1 MIIACPACTT
11 GFNLPETHL
20 RTKGAKLRCSKC
32 SHVFRVRLGKDDQPE
47 IFYRDG
53 EEPAPG
59 FGESRERSQT
69 MLGLGSMLDDNPKTV
84 DLDAQMQ
91 ADQNKL
97 NRTSVG
103 MPRGVMTGG
112 SGLFN
117 LPGGGQSAPFPAAAS
132 GPASRAQVSSKE
144 ASSPGFNALP
154 SFGETR
160 TDDGQFDFSAVEMP
174 RSATAHGGTLKL
186 FDEPAAQEAAS
197 KDDLFEG
204 AFASGTDDEFDFD
217 PFTELS
223 TAHEDAAPK
232 KSAQSAEAAP
242 ILEAGQPLLHPARQQ
257 PPTHHD
263 QGAPPPKPKLASA
276 FDFGAVDL
284 PREDEK
290 KPSAMPMFQSADEL
304 VDPNFG
310 MDAQA
315 FDPQQGIIGGPA
327 KAPPQQPSS
336 RPGPGASAGPPLQL
350 DIPGNYAAPPTTG
363 QRPGAV
369 PSAGAP
375 AAQAPAREPSLELAP
390 HRIGGSGVQKAANL
404 VLITMIVLMG
414 FFGLVAGLNDGMID
428 FKNFGH
434 MIDVAF
440 GGKTYSPRPEWRGAA
455 PVEAAKA
462 AEDQDAKL
470 ATPESKAND
479 GPTLRLKPEGTWAQ
493 VADLGR
499 RKQALV
505 VRGRALNQSPD
516 AAEAIKARV
525 VIALAASPA
534 EELASAEAFV
544 GAWLG
549 DKELKKAKDAK
560 SAQALLPEQATTIE
574 PKGDVPFTVIF
585 DEIPDA
591 ISDNKEVIYRVE
603 LR

>member
-32 SHVFRVRLGKDDQPE
+32 SHVFRVRLGQDGQPE

-59 FGESRERSQT
+59 FGEARERSQT
-69 MLGLGSMLDDNPKTV
+69 MLGLGAMLDDNPKTV

-91 ADQNKL
+91 ADHKL
-97 NRTSVG
+97 NRTSMG
-103 MPRGVMTGG
+103 MGMGSVG

-117 LPGGGQSAPFPAAAS
+117 LPGGAQRAPFPAAAS
-132 GPASRAQVSSKE
+132 GQAVSSQQVSSQE

-160 TDDGQFDFSAVEMP
+160 TDDDQFDFSAIEMP
-174 RSATAHGGTLKL
+174 GSATSHGGTLKL
-186 FDEPAAQEAAS
+186 FDEPAAAEAAR
-197 KDDLFEG
+197 DDLFEG
-204 AFASGTDDEFDFD
+204 AFASGADDEFDFD

-223 TAHEDAAPK
+223 TAHEDAAPNK
-232 KSAQSAEAAP
+232 KAAP
-242 ILEAGQPLLHPARQQ
+242 SHEPAPMLAAGQPLQHPARQHVAAAQ
-257 PPTHHD
+257 DHQEHA
-263 QGAPPPKPKLASA
+263 APAPKPKLASA
-276 FDFGAVDL
+276 FDFGAIDL
-284 PREDEK
+284 PGADENK
-290 KPSAMPMFQSADEL
+290 ASASPMFQSADEL

-315 FDPQQGIIGGPA
+315 FDPNQGIVGGPA
-327 KAPPQQPSS
+327 KAPPQPAAS
-336 RPGPGASAGPPLQL
+336 RQGPGASVGPPLQL
-350 DIPGNYAAPPTTG
+350 DIPGNYVAPPQARG
-363 QRPGAV
+363 KNPA
-369 PSAGAP
+369 PGAP
-375 AAQAPAREPSLELAP
+375 APLAAPAREASLELAP
-390 HRIGGSGVQKAANL
+390 HRIGGGGLQKVANL
-404 VLITMIVLMG
+404 TLITMIVLAG
-414 FFGLVAGLNDGMID
+414 FIGLIAGLNDGMID

-440 GGKTYSPRPEWRGAA
+440 GGKSYSPRPEWRGAA
-455 PVEAAKA
+455 SVGAPTADAAPADAQAQPV
-462 AEDQDAKL
+462 AEVK
-470 ATPESKAND
+470 E
-479 GPTLRLKPEGTWAQ
+479 GPTLRLKAEGTWAQ
-493 VADLGR
+493 VSDLSR

-505 VRGRALNQSPD
+505 VRGRALNQSTEP
-516 AAEAIKARV
+516 AEAIKVRV
-525 VIALAASPA
+525 IMALAQTPG

-549 DKELKKAKDAK
+549 EKELKKAKDAK
-560 SAQALLPEQATTIE
+560 SARALLPEQATTIE
-574 PKGDVPFTVIF
+574 PKADVPFTVIF

-591 ISDNKEVIYRVE
+591 LAENKEVIYRVE